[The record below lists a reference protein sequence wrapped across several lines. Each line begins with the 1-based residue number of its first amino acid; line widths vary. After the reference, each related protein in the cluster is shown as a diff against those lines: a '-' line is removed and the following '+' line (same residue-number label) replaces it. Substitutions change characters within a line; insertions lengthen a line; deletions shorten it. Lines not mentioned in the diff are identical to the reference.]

1 MLKRLWAVI
10 RSFLGSLLRS
20 AEDPE
25 LLLHQYIDDTRTKL
39 PKLRATVAE
48 VVATEIQLQRQVDR
62 LREQI
67 ADFDRQVVAA
77 LRLGP
82 QYEEEARTLIAAK
95 AMAEESLEDTLGQL
109 ETARKASQQA
119 KAALDDYQR
128 DMSRKINEAKQLIG
142 QVKLA
147 QMQEEL
153 AETMAAFE
161 VGPPSDVL
169 ERMREK
175 ADERTAQAQAR
186 MEVSTTGVDARLREI
201 RRASTQ
207 IGVDQQLVEY
217 KHRLGLLPGAA
228 AEQHGTSGQ

>member
-1 MLKRLWAVI
+1 
-10 RSFLGSLLRS
+10 
-20 AEDPE
+20 
-25 LLLHQYIDDTRTKL
+25 
-39 PKLRATVAE
+39 
-48 VVATEIQLQRQVDR
+48 
-62 LREQI
+62 
-67 ADFDRQVVAA
+67 VVAA
-77 LRLGP
+77 LKLGP

-109 ETARKASQQA
+109 DTARKASQQA

-175 ADERTAQAQAR
+175 ADERTAQARAR
-186 MEVSTTGVDARLREI
+186 MEVATSGADARLREI
-201 RRASTQ
+201 RRASAQ
-207 IGVDQQLVEY
+207 IGVDQQLAEY
-217 KHRLGLLPGAA
+217 KHRLGLLPGTTGKQKA
-228 AEQHGTSGQ
+228 T